1 MPPWV
6 SCVWQRP
13 GSQTRWFDP
22 GEGGSTWG
30 ESTDGKG
37 GGWPVMV
44 RALRGPEVSRG
55 VWEMTAV
62 LLGGPNP
69 FH

>member
-1 MPPWV
+1 M
-6 SCVWQRP
+6 
-13 GSQTRWFDP
+13 
-22 GEGGSTWG
+22 
-30 ESTDGKG
+30 G
-37 GGWPVMV
+37 GGAVMV

-69 FH
+69 FINLNPCAQPHRNRG